1 MMTKNAMQLKALVKK
16 VAAEKGIS
24 AQLVMQNYMLE
35 RLAERLSRSK
45 YKYNFIVKGGFLIS
59 SLVGLATRT
68 TMDIDTTITGFS
80 LTHDQLQRI
89 FEEICA
95 MDVNDD
101 VQFEFVSTS
110 DIRET
115 DDYPGI
121 RVSLKANYSP
131 MSVPLTVDVTTGD
144 KITPSEIEHEI
155 PLMFDDRNIQIMA
168 YNLETILAE
177 KLETILVRSVANTRP
192 RDYYDVHI
200 LSSLYQDQI
209 NYRILKEAFNITSDK
224 RGSYSQIME
233 WRKIMSEIRNSSELN
248 RHWMKYRKD
257 YRYAADLSFDSVC
270 DAVEHL
276 LTMIYP

>member
-101 VQFEFVSTS
+101 VQFEFVGTS

-200 LSSLYQDQI
+200 LSSLYQEQI

-233 WRKIMSEIRNSSELN
+233 WRKIMSEIRNSSELT

-257 YRYAADLSFDSVC
+257 YRYAAELSFDSVC

>member
-101 VQFEFVSTS
+101 VQFEFVGTS

-200 LSSLYQDQI
+200 LSSLYQEQI

-233 WRKIMSEIRNSSELN
+233 WRKIMSEIRNSSELT

-257 YRYAADLSFDSVC
+257 YRYAAALSFDSVC

>member
-101 VQFEFVSTS
+101 VQFEFVGTS

-200 LSSLYQDQI
+200 LNSLYQEQI

-224 RGSYSQIME
+224 R
-233 WRKIMSEIRNSSELN
+233 
-248 RHWMKYRKD
+248 
-257 YRYAADLSFDSVC
+257 
-270 DAVEHL
+270 
-276 LTMIYP
+276 